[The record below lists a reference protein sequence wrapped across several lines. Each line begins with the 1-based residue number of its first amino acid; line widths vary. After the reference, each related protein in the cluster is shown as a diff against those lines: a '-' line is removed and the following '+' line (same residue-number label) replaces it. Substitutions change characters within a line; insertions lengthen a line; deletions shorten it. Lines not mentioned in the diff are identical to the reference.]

1 MLFGNKR
8 IQFFVCIIF
17 FFLLG
22 NLHALENKILI
33 KVNNEIITSL
43 DINNEINY
51 LIALNKKI
59 ENLDKEKK
67 YNIAKNSLIREKIK
81 KIELK
86 TIGHSCLDLFDVK
99 LLP

>member
-17 FFLLG
+17 FFLLS

-59 ENLDKEKK
+59 ENFLNTFIP
-67 YNIAKNSLIREKIK
+67 YNLYFSLFFSAFFPFILLFLENILKNYTYKIY
-81 KIELK
+81 E
-86 TIGHSCLDLFDVK
+86 
-99 LLP
+99 